1 MAAYR
6 TIDIIVQS
14 GILQILG
21 PDADAGEKLIVEIF
35 IAAFVV
41 YRPLP
46 ENIVPGSQGENKQRG
61 GYGQKRQN
69 QSPDQ
74 IPPYICNNKAVFHK
88 LNLPILTSLWE
99 TLFPA
104 ASRLFARQQTAP

>member
-14 GILQILG
+14 GVLQILG
-21 PDADAGEKLIVEIF
+21 PDTDAGEKLIVEIF

-46 ENIVPGSQGENKQRG
+46 ENIVPGSQGENKQRRLWPEAAESVSG
-61 GYGQKRQN
+61 
-69 QSPDQ
+69 SDP
-74 IPPYICNNKAVFHK
+74 AVY
-88 LNLPILTSLWE
+88 L
-99 TLFPA
+99 
-104 ASRLFARQQTAP
+104 Q